1 MMRRMQIQ
9 LTETQLARLREL
21 AAAQG
26 RSMADV
32 VRDSVDRYLRGERPI
47 DREERKRR
55 ALSAVGRFRS
65 DQADVSEH
73 HDRYLAGAYRK

>member
-1 MMRRMQIQ
+1 MRRMQIQ
-9 LTETQLARLREL
+9 LTEVQLARLREI

-32 VRDSVDRYLRGERPI
+32 IRDSVERYVRGERPI
-47 DREERKRR
+47 DREERKQR
-55 ALSAVGRFRS
+55 AISAIGKFRS

-73 HDRYLAGAYRK
+73 HDRYLGDAYRK